1 MQSLLLQRNKLISI
15 SVLLTVSFFNFWV
28 YWIYEKNFFLGEI
41 IIIETVLLFLLVI
54 NKITKVI
61 LALILIILLMTSIYL
76 LTNYFDKEISSP
88 STIESIKIRQR
99 RQFYASELGKVYTNR
114 FGIYYF
120 DNLRLVFNKLSSN
133 FFSNMDLSV
142 YFSPRTFIDREKY
155 SLFLS
160 PFFIIGFLSILVKLK
175 VILIIYLLP
184 ALLVSSLLE
193 LDSTLHPLLI
203 FPFVSLCI
211 TIGLIKFMKIL
222 KDLVIKKL

>member
-1 MQSLLLQRNKLISI
+1 MRSLLSQRNKLISI
-15 SVLLTVSFFNFWV
+15 SVLLIISFSNFWV

-61 LALILIILLMTSIYL
+61 MALILIILLMTSIYL

-88 STIESIKIRQR
+88 STIESVKIIQR
-99 RQFYASELGKVYTNR
+99 RQFYAPELGKIYTNR

-120 DNLRLVFNKLSSN
+120 DNLRLIFNKLSSN
-133 FFSNMDLSV
+133 FFSSMDLSI

-160 PFFIIGFLSILVKLK
+160 SFFIIGFLSVLDKLK
-175 VILIIYLLP
+175 EILIIYLLP
-184 ALLVSSLLE
+184 ALLVSSLLK
-193 LDSTLHPLLI
+193 LDSTLHPLLM

-211 TIGLIKFMKIL
+211 TIGLIKFMKVL
-222 KDLVIKKL
+222 KDSVIKKL

>member
-1 MQSLLLQRNKLISI
+1 MNKLISI
-15 SVLLTVSFFNFWV
+15 LFLLIVSFSNFWI

-41 IIIETVLLFLLVI
+41 IIIETVLLFLLYI
-54 NKITKVI
+54 NKITKLI

-76 LTNYFDKEISSP
+76 LTNYIDKEISSP
-88 STIESIKIRQR
+88 STIESINIRQR
-99 RQFYASELGKVYTNR
+99 RHFYASELGKIYTNR

-120 DNLRLVFNKLSSN
+120 DNLRLIFNKLSSN

-142 YFSPRTFIDREKY
+142 YFSPRTLIDREKY
-155 SLFLS
+155 PLFLS
-160 PFFIIGFLSILVKLK
+160 PLFIIGFLSVLGKLK
-175 VILIIYLLP
+175 TILLIYLLP

-193 LDSTLHPLLI
+193 LDSTLHPLLM

-211 TIGLIKFMKIL
+211 TIGLIKFMKVL

>member
-1 MQSLLLQRNKLISI
+1 MQSRLLQGNKIISI
-15 SVLLTVSFFNFWV
+15 AVLLIVSFFNVWV

-61 LALILIILLMTSIYL
+61 LALILILLLMMSIYL

-88 STIESIKIRQR
+88 STIESVKIIQR
-99 RQFYASELGKVYTNR
+99 RQFYAPELGKIYTNR

-142 YFSPRTFIDREKY
+142 FFSPRTLIDREKY
-155 SLFLS
+155 SLILS
-160 PFFIIGFLSILVKLK
+160 PLFIIGFLSVLGKLK
-175 VILIIYLLP
+175 AILIIYLLP
-184 ALLVSSLLE
+184 ALLVSSLLNI
-193 LDSTLHPLLI
+193 DSTLHPILM

-222 KDLVIKKL
+222 KDSVIKKL